1 MVADIPF
8 HPVIA
13 AVMYSPNLGDGAIAT
28 CIDHVIRQRLPGIKP
43 GWLDL
48 AGRTEFP
55 GQPSTARQ
63 AAINLMASLPSPVDQ
78 LVGEQMIRHQVRSRL
93 EPLLSQILPS
103 TNALVLGGGQ
113 LLSDVHMNFPV
124 KLAALSARCEQ
135 SDIPMVIHGVGV
147 AETWHPRATALFLE
161 LLGNRK
167 LVSVCVRDRAS
178 RENLLRHAGDH
189 FSPRGR
195 LDLRMAPDPAF
206 LAPDA
211 FDLQISDGTTGRVGL
226 GITHPSAL
234 QAHGEGARPTGQDA
248 IRNVAALTSSLTE
261 NGFRPVLFTN
271 GAFEDEAFLAIVLTS
286 ETFAAFRSGVEV
298 VPRVSTPAELAR
310 LIAGFDGVIA
320 HRLHAN
326 ILSFA
331 LGGVPVGLAW
341 DAKMRGF
348 FDLIGETGLLQA
360 SACPDPA
367 QAVASL
373 QDGLK
378 RRAEMKQRAQELSA
392 AARAGVLESLD
403 RVC

>member
-1 MVADIPF
+1 MVADTPF

-13 AVMYSPNLGDGAIAT
+13 AVMYSPNLGDGAIAA
-28 CIDHVIRQRLPGIKP
+28 CIDHAIRQQLPGVKP

-55 GQPSTARQ
+55 RQPSKGRQ
-63 AAINLMASLPSPVDQ
+63 AAITLMASLPSPVDQ
-78 LVGEQMIRHQVRSRL
+78 LIGEQIIRHQARSRL
-93 EPLLSQILPS
+93 EPLLARTLPS
-103 TNALVLGGGQ
+103 TSALMLGGGQ

-124 KLAALSARCEQ
+124 KLAALGTGAAQ
-135 SDIPMVIHGVGV
+135 WDIPVVIHGVGV
-147 AETWHPRATALFLE
+147 TETWHPRATALFLK

-178 RENLLRHAGDH
+178 HENLLRHAGDE
-189 FSPRGR
+189 FAPRGR
-195 LDLRMAPDPAF
+195 LDLRIAPDPAL

-211 FDLQISDGTTGRVGL
+211 FDLQISDAATGRIGL

-234 QAHGEGARPTGQDA
+234 QAHGEGAAPSGHDA
-248 IRNVAALTSSLTE
+248 ISNVAALASNLTA

-271 GAFEDEAFLAIVLTS
+271 GAFEDEAFLARLVAS
-286 ETFAAFRSGVEV
+286 KTFAAFKSGVEV
-298 VPRVSTPAELAR
+298 APRASSPAGLAR

-348 FDLIGETGLLQA
+348 FDLIDEAGLLQT

-378 RRAEMKQRAQELSA
+378 RRAEMRQRARELSV